1 MTTSPTADDLYKYI
15 GMAFEQAK
23 SDPKLVQKLS
33 GTPGVLKVIATEP
46 DGCIVIDLP
55 GVTAVPSSPDD
66 EADATLRM
74 SSDFANRFW
83 QGDLNLL
90 MAVTRGEVVLE
101 GKMALIAKAVPA
113 AKELFPIYIEL
124 LKSDGRT
131 DLLVK

>member
-33 GTPGVLKVIATEP
+33 SVPGVIKVIATEP
-46 DGCIVIDLP
+46 DGCMIIDHP
-55 GVTAVPSSPDD
+55 GVTAVPGSPDG

-74 SSDFANRFW
+74 TGDFANRFW
-83 QGDLNLL
+83 QGDLNLT
-90 MAVTRGEVVLE
+90 MAVTRGDIVLE
-101 GKMALIAKAVPA
+101 GKMALIAKAIPA
-113 AKELFPIYIEL
+113 QMKLFPIYIEL